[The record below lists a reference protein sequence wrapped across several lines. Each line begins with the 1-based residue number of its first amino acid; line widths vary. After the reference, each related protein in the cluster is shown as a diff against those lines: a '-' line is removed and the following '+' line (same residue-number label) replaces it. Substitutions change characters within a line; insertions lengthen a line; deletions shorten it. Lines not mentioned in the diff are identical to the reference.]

1 VTLAPDADP
10 YLISPPTPHSPVVLA
25 DRAGDLNPHISG
37 HYRDMVWSLAPLT
50 NNPSAHKSKIHWKN
64 APQVGCPEFSG
75 LLILRLLCC
84 ELLNPVLGADFVRC
98 PVAEC

>member
-1 VTLAPDADP
+1 MAEILRG
-10 YLISPPTPHSPVVLA
+10 SSQ
-25 DRAGDLNPHISG
+25 AGNPEIGG
-37 HYRDMVWSLAPLT
+37 HEGKL
-50 NNPSAHKSKIHWKN
+50 
-64 APQVGCPEFSG
+64 GCPEFSG